1 MTAPAG
7 PRSTPEVAAVAWVR
21 AYRTEL
27 LVFACSLF
35 ALACFSGPR
44 FLRQSAAPHFV
55 YQAKALLEGRLDLD
69 PEVLPNLEDWACV
82 REVGGVKRRC
92 TGPALPTDH
101 WYVSFPPFPAV
112 VMLPFVAVNGYQLN
126 DTSFGVILGALAI
139 TLFYMLARALARRGE
154 LHRTEHEALLLAGVL
169 GFGTLLFS
177 CTIRGEV
184 WFLAEV
190 LGVVLTCL
198 YLRAA
203 VGGAQPVLAG
213 ALWSMATL
221 TRTPLVF
228 TGLFFF
234 LEVLTPGPTGRLQQ
248 LRQALRQPR
257 AWMKP
262 VLLFAAGA
270 APLALLAMAFN
281 WARFGSP
288 GEFGHRFLYDNRV
301 NVDID
306 THGLFSPVYLLRNLE
321 AAFLMLPRVQWSPF
335 RLGYDPRGLSL
346 LVTMPW
352 LVLLVFPR
360 TRPRLHWPVWLTVGV
375 CALPGLFYQN
385 TGYMQFGFRFSL
397 DYVPYLVLLLGL
409 SGWSFRRPL
418 VQVLVGAAVVVNTWG
433 ALAFRGYTEL
443 VRRM

>member
-1 MTAPAG
+1 
-7 PRSTPEVAAVAWVR
+7 
-21 AYRTEL
+21 
-27 LVFACSLF
+27 
-35 ALACFSGPR
+35 
-44 FLRQSAAPHFV
+44 
-55 YQAKALLEGRLDLD
+55 GR
-69 PEVLPNLEDWACV
+69 
-82 REVGGVKRRC
+82 
-92 TGPALPTDH
+92 
-101 WYVSFPPFPAV
+101 
-112 VMLPFVAVNGYQLN
+112 
-126 DTSFGVILGALAI
+126 I
-139 TLFYMLARALARRGE
+139 
-154 LHRTEHEALLLAGVL
+154 
-169 GFGTLLFS
+169 
-177 CTIRGEV
+177 
-184 WFLAEV
+184 
-190 LGVVLTCL
+190 
-198 YLRAA
+198 
-203 VGGAQPVLAG
+203 
-213 ALWSMATL
+213 
-221 TRTPLVF
+221 
-228 TGLFFF
+228 
-234 LEVLTPGPTGRLQQ
+234 QQ

-306 THGLFSPVYLLRNLE
+306 THGLFSPVYLWRNLE

-352 LVLLVFPR
+352 LVLLLFPR

-409 SGWSFRRPL
+409 SGWSFKKPL

>member
-1 MTAPAG
+1 MTAPA
-7 PRSTPEVAAVAWVR
+7 RRKSTPEVAAWAWMR
-21 AYRTEL
+21 AYRNEL
-27 LVFACSLF
+27 VVFGCSLF

-55 YQAKALLEGRLDLD
+55 YQAKAFLDGQLDLD
-69 PEVLPNLEDWACV
+69 PETLPNLEDWACV
-82 REVGGVKRRC
+82 RDVGGVKTRC
-92 TGPALPTDH
+92 AGPPRPTDR
-101 WYVSFPPFPAV
+101 WYVSFPAFPAV
-112 VMLPFVAVNGYQLN
+112 LMLPFVAVNGWQLN
-126 DTSFGVILGALAI
+126 DTSFGVILGALAV
-139 TLFYMLARALARRGE
+139 TLFYWLAVALARRGE
-154 LHRTEHEALLLAGVL
+154 LHRTEPEALALAGVL

-177 CTIRGEV
+177 CAIRGEV

-213 ALWSMATL
+213 VLWSMATL

-234 LEVLTPGPTGRLQQ
+234 VEVLAPGPTGRWAQ
-248 LRQALRQPR
+248 LRTALRQPR
-257 AWMKP
+257 GWLKP
-262 VLLFAAGA
+262 VLGFVAGA
-270 APLALLAMAFN
+270 APLAILAMLFN

-306 THGLFSPVYLLRNLE
+306 THGLFSPVYLARNLE

-346 LVTMPW
+346 GVTMPW

-360 TRPRLHWPVWLTVGV
+360 ARPRLHWPVWLTVAL

-397 DYVPYLVLLLGL
+397 DYTPYLVLLLGL
-409 SGWSFRRPL
+409 SGWSFRSTL
-418 VQVLVGAAVVVNTWG
+418 VRILVGAAVVVNTWG

-443 VRRM
+443 IRRM